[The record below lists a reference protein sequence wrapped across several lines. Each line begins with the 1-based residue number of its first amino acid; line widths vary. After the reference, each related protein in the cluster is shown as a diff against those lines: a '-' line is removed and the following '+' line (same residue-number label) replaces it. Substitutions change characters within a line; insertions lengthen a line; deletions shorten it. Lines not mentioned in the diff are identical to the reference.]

1 MWSSERGSRHA
12 GQASARGS
20 HTQRLA
26 TAALLAALAL
36 IFSYLETLIPLPVG
50 LPGIKL
56 GIANLVIVIALY
68 YLDFRYALA
77 INLIRIL
84 VSGLLFSGV
93 FGIIYS
99 LAGGLL
105 SLVVMWAL
113 KKSGAFSMVGVSM
126 AGGVCHNFG
135 QLLVASFLVSD
146 IRMFAYLPVLMIS
159 GLVSGI
165 LVGIVAY
172 YAGKALPLR
181 PNVKL

>member
-1 MWSSERGSRHA
+1 MPSSEKA
-12 GQASARGS
+12 ARGT
-20 HTQRLA
+20 HTQRVA

-99 LAGGLL
+99 LAGGIL
-105 SLVVMWAL
+105 SLVLMWLL
-113 KKSGAFSMVGVSM
+113 KKSGLFSMVGVSM

-135 QLLVASFLVSD
+135 QLLVASLLVSD
-146 IRMFAYLPVLMIS
+146 VRMFTYLPVLMIS

-165 LVGIVAY
+165 IVGVLAY
-172 YAGKALPLR
+172 YAGKALPMK

>member
-1 MWSSERGSRHA
+1 MPSSEKAPRGA
-12 GQASARGS
+12 
-20 HTQRLA
+20 HTQRIA
-26 TAALLAALAL
+26 IAALLAALAL
-36 IFSYLETLIPLPVG
+36 IFSYLETLIPMPVG

-99 LAGGLL
+99 LAGGML
-105 SLVVMWAL
+105 SLVIMWIL
-113 KKSGAFSMVGVSM
+113 KKTCVFSMVGVSM

-135 QLLVASFLVSD
+135 QLLVASLLVSD
-146 IRMFAYLPVLMIS
+146 IRMFTYLPVLMIS

-165 LVGIVAY
+165 VIGILAF
-172 YAGKALPLR
+172 YAGKALPLK
-181 PNVKL
+181 PNAKL